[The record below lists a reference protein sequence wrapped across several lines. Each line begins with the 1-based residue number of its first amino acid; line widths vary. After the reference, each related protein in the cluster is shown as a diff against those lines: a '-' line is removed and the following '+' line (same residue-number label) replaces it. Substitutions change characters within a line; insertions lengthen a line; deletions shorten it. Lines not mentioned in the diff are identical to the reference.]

1 MIRFEYGKKTQSFP
15 EKWEELSPKQ
25 LVKCIG
31 YIHSYPLYEA
41 QLLIMNYLSNRH
53 FKSILY
59 KIGES
64 AKLELDNLGH
74 NSIQLN
80 AFRAAC
86 DWILKPP
93 AYDKWN
99 FPHLLINGIYYYGPT
114 DTFSNL
120 TIQEFGEAEF
130 YFKKAAT
137 SDTNTIYLNKFMAC
151 IFRPKHF
158 YLFGNRRHYSD
169 DFVRNNH
176 SLFNCIDLP
185 TKRAILLNF
194 SATRENVFGR
204 FKEAFSKGTQS
215 DLEKYGWNGIILTV
229 SVDRHMH
236 PDVFKKRMMLEVLME
251 FEALAIR
258 NREQKTTTEN
268 D

>member
-1 MIRFEYGKKTQSFP
+1 MISFEYGKYYQEFP

-25 LVKCIG
+25 LVKCIS
-31 YIHSYPLYEA
+31 YIHSYPVYEA
-41 QLLIMNYLSNRH
+41 QLLIMQYLSNRH

-59 KIGES
+59 KIGEA
-64 AKLELDNLGH
+64 AKKENDNFGH
-74 NSIQLN
+74 NTIQLN

-93 AYDKWN
+93 SFDKWN
-99 FPHLLINGIYYYGPT
+99 FPSLFINGVTYYGPT

-120 TIQEFGEAEF
+120 TIQEFGEAEY
-130 YFKKAAT
+130 YFKKASEKT
-137 SDTNTIYLNKFMAC
+137 TNTINLNKFMAC
-151 IFRPKHF
+151 LFRPKKYF
-158 YLFGNRRHYSD
+158 LFGERKTYTD
-169 DFVRNNH
+169 DFVRNYH
-176 SLFNCIDLP
+176 STFNCVDLP

-194 SATRENVFGR
+194 SATRDSVFSR
-204 FKEAFSKGTQS
+204 FKEAFSKGTKS

-236 PDVFKKRMMLEVLME
+236 PDLFKKRMLLEVLVE

-258 NREQKTTTEN
+258 NRENKPTKDN